1 MTGLRLPFRMRLP
14 ACLLCVLVL
23 TPVSVLP
30 VRAQDPAPSM
40 PVTVSTG
47 QPLSSIEFVR
57 LALERNGE
65 LSAAR
70 LDAARARSRR
80 RQAGLVP
87 NPTLDFERRTGRFT
101 GAKGESETS
110 IGVAIPIEIAG
121 QRGRRIDVAEA
132 EMAAVEAE
140 IANRE
145 RQLSNDVRVRY
156 AEALAASRELST
168 LEDLNSIDTE
178 TVRFVGVR
186 IAEGDSAPLDLRL
199 LQTEVSRLQARRT
212 LVEGRLRASLLEL
225 KNLAGLPADGDVKL
239 GEDLALAVWSNAPRS
254 IEEATAIAMT
264 TRPDLRLAAL
274 EQTVAE
280 AGLRLVRAQSA
291 PELTA
296 FGRYT
301 VENSV
306 FDETPVGVLTDR
318 DRTLAFGVS
327 IGIPIF
333 NRNQGARAEAEIAIE
348 QAKRRRAFA
357 ESRVRAEVAS
367 AFARLQAA
375 ESAVATFETGVIERS
390 EANVASV
397 RGAYLVGAFRIT
409 ELLAE
414 QRRLVES
421 QREFTETLSERYR
434 ALADL
439 QAAMGIEPV
448 IGERSRPLPRAAVTT
463 EANGYPGATEVAP
476 DADDVEPLA
485 PVQPLGTPNVT
496 LPETARSAATGPRPE

>member
-1 MTGLRLPFRMRLP
+1 MTGLPRPSRMRLP
-14 ACLLCVLVL
+14 ACLLSVLVL
-23 TPVSVLP
+23 SHLLAFPVCAQEP
-30 VRAQDPAPSM
+30 VFAIPA
-40 PVTVSTG
+40 TASTS

-70 LDAARARSRR
+70 LDTARARSRR

-132 EMAAVEAE
+132 EIAVVEAE

-145 RQLSNDVRVRY
+145 RQLSADVRIRY
-156 AEALAASRELST
+156 AEALAAARELAI
-168 LEDLNSIDTE
+168 LENLNTIDTE
-178 TVRFVGVR
+178 TVQFVGVR

-199 LQTEVSRLQARRT
+199 LQTEVSRLQARRA
-212 LVEGRLRASLLEL
+212 LVEGRLRASLLDL
-225 KNLAGLPADGDVKL
+225 KNLAGLPADGEVRL
-239 GEDLALAVWSNAPRS
+239 GEDLTLATWTNVPRS
-254 IEEATAIAMT
+254 VDEATAIAMA

-274 EQTVAE
+274 EQALAE

-291 PELTA
+291 PEVTA

-306 FDETPVGVLTDR
+306 FDDTPVGVLADR
-318 DRTLAFGVS
+318 DRTIAFGVS
-327 IGIPIF
+327 IGLPVF
-333 NRNQGARAEAEIAIE
+333 NRNQGAREEAEIAIE

-357 ESRVRAEVAS
+357 ESRVRAEVS
-367 AFARLQAA
+367 AAFFRLQAA
-375 ESAVATFETGVIERS
+375 ESAVATFETGVIDRS

-397 RGAYLVGAFRIT
+397 RGAYLVGAYRIT

-421 QREFTETLSERYR
+421 QREFTDTLAERYR

-439 QAAMGIEPV
+439 QAAMGIDPV
-448 IGERSRPLPRAAVTT
+448 IGERSRPMPRAHVPADSG
-463 EANGYPGATEVAP
+463 GYPGATTHAPDPDEVA
-476 DADDVEPLA
+476 PLA
-485 PVQPLGTPNVT
+485 PVRASETSIVT
-496 LPETARSAATGPRPE
+496 LPETARSATIGPRPE